1 MADSAAKSAKTRGK
15 PFKKGY
21 DKRRWLSGRG
31 IKSPEQ
37 KEGEKILLA
46 VIWEELSREYD
57 TRTKT
62 VIDDAEIVDTMR
74 LMVRQWIKRSPDK
87 IAERIAG
94 KVTERIDL
102 GGNVKLT
109 WRDFIETDKDDITGT
124 DSE

>member
-1 MADSAAKSAKTRGK
+1 MANPSSLK

-21 DKRRWLSGRG
+21 DPRRWLGGRDK
-31 IKSPEQ
+31 KSPEQ
-37 KEGEKILLA
+37 KESEKILLA